1 LAGAAHHLS
10 VFSSGQAIGWQ
21 QADVR
26 LDVSVYDQYGNLVE
40 DGTEVD
46 FDVLDSFIAKNS
58 RHPSQWI

>member
-21 QADVR
+21 QGDVR

-46 FDVLDSFIAKNS
+46 FDVLDSFIIKE
-58 RHPSQWI
+58 